1 MEAPQGPSRSRDQVC
16 VSHEAARVLS
26 EKNRARGTSSAPVVE
41 AEHLL
46 LGCVYSTGQRQ
57 SIGVLHGYKSAA
69 AIWSLE
75 SAIAMRSAF
84 FSPAAFTNRSNRV
97 ALALAQT
104 LKRHAAPLPD
114 AEV

>member
-1 MEAPQGPSRSRDQVC
+1 MRFPLDSEFVSVDTAVPESGDVEAPQGPSRSRDQVC

-57 SIGVLHGYKSAA
+57 SIGVLRRNLTA
-69 AIWSLE
+69 
-75 SAIAMRSAF
+75 
-84 FSPAAFTNRSNRV
+84 TV
-97 ALALAQT
+97 
-104 LKRHAAPLPD
+104 
-114 AEV
+114 